1 MKRSLKEL
9 RVGTVIA
16 FALAIMIG
24 TVFFIGGKKALFGGK
39 VSYKILFDSTGGLY
53 EGDPVLLAGVEVGNV
68 TKLWFPEEVEHRKI
82 LVEISMLEEL
92 SSRIREDSRARI
104 GAASLVYGKVVEL
117 TIGSAE
123 SKEIPPGGIIPT
135 DESAGFAAIVDST
148 NLMVEDIRQ
157 ILHKVNRGEGA
168 ISVLLNESSRVQ
180 ETLLNLSTSSRK
192 LSNLLG
198 RMESGEGPL
207 GAMMSDSIDFRQTLI
222 DVQRTTADLGEA
234 VKNLKGTRSV
244 AGKLINDE
252 AYGDTVMA
260 DLRSTM
266 RSLASI
272 AAKVDTGHGTLGGLI
287 NDPELYMGIQDVVL
301 GVQKSS
307 VAKWLIKGRRK
318 AGEKERLKQEE
329 EAKKSST
336 RDK

>member
-9 RVGTVIA
+9 RIGTVIA
-16 FALAIMIG
+16 GALAIMIG
-24 TVFFIGGKKALFGGK
+24 TVFFIGGKTLLGGK
-39 VSYKILFDSTGGLY
+39 VKYNILFDSTGGLY

-68 TKLWFPEEVEHRKI
+68 TRLWFPEKVEQRKI

-92 SSRIREDSRARI
+92 SSRIREDTRARI

-117 TIGSAE
+117 SIGSADVDP
-123 SKEIPPGGIIPT
+123 IPPGGMILT

-148 NLMVEDIRQ
+148 HLMVDDIRQ
-157 ILHKVNRGEGA
+157 ILHKIDHGEGA
-168 ISVLLNESSRVQ
+168 VSVLLNESGRVQ
-180 ETLLNLSTSSRK
+180 ETLLNLSTSSQR
-192 LSNLLG
+192 LARLMG
-198 RMESGEGPL
+198 RLEEGKGPL
-207 GAMMSDSIDFRQTLI
+207 GVIMSDSLDFRQTLV
-222 DVQRTTADLGEA
+222 DVQKTTADLAVA

-252 AYGDTVMA
+252 AYGDSVMT
-260 DLRSTM
+260 DLRSAVS
-266 RSLASI
+266 SLASI
-272 AAKVDTGHGTLGGLI
+272 AAKIDTGQGTLGGLI

-307 VAKWLIKGRRK
+307 VGKWLIKNRRQ

-329 EAKKSST
+329 AQQTSSKK
-336 RDK
+336 KK